1 MKKYLLFIPLLTFV
15 ACNSTPR
22 VKPHAPRVAA
32 LLKTSTNPYF
42 HLMWE
47 GIKREAD
54 VHGIEVQVF
63 WPENES
69 NFEFQYDFIV
79 NKAVQFD
86 ALIFAPSDADTALPY
101 LRQLKQRGIPT
112 IVLDADI
119 HLPPHSKPSDY
130 FDAYLGTNNEKG
142 GELAAD
148 FLIPLMPQRPNVI
161 IVEGFY
167 KHIFSSGRT
176 RSFRKQIMAK
186 LPDASVR
193 VFVGNYDRNIAKIIT
208 RKNLNTF
215 MSADAIFC
223 ANDHMALGVSDILS
237 PRVKTNAPLIVGYD
251 SIKEAQE
258 AILSG
263 KIAASIVQFPARM
276 GSESVKV
283 IIDLLQKKAV
293 ATQILIDP
301 EISIQKPTIEV
312 VKLSELQ
319 KRR

>member
-1 MKKYLLFIPLLTFV
+1 MKKLILPILLLSSI
-15 ACNSTPR
+15 ACSAPGLKSHH
-22 VKPHAPRVAA
+22 VKVAA

-54 VHGIEVQVF
+54 LLGIDVQVF

-69 NFEFQYDFIV
+69 DFEFQYNFII
-79 NKAVQFD
+79 NKITQFD

-101 LRQLKQRGIPT
+101 LKELKQHGIP
-112 IVLDADI
+112 IVVLDADI
-119 HLPPHSKPSDY
+119 HFPPGSRSSDY

-148 FLIPLMPQRPNVI
+148 FLIPLMPKNPTII

-176 RSFRKQIMAK
+176 LSFRKRIMSELPRAK
-186 LPDASVR
+186 ISE
-193 VFVGNYDRNIAKIIT
+193 FVGNYDRNIAKTIT
-208 RKNLNTF
+208 RKNLKMF
-215 MSADAIFC
+215 KSADAIFC

-237 PRVKTNAPLIVGYD
+237 PKMKENTPLIIGYD

-263 KIAASIVQFPARM
+263 KLAASIVQFPARM

-283 IIDLLQKKAV
+283 IKDLLQKKTV

-301 EISIQKPTIEV
+301 EISIRKPTIEV
-312 VKLSELQ
+312 VKLSDLQ

>member
-1 MKKYLLFIPLLTFV
+1 MKKYILLLILYGIV
-15 ACNSTPR
+15 GCNA
-22 VKPHAPRVAA
+22 APNVNLHPPKVAA

-54 VHGIEVQVF
+54 IHGIDVQVF

-69 NFEFQYDFIV
+69 DHEFQYDFIN
-79 NKAVQFD
+79 NKITNFD
-86 ALIFAPSDADTALPY
+86 ALIFAPSDADSALPY
-101 LRQLKQRGIPT
+101 LKQLKQRGVPIV
-112 IVLDADI
+112 VLDADI
-119 HLPPHSKPSDY
+119 HLPENTSTTDY

-148 FLIPLMPQRPNVI
+148 FLIPLMPQKPNII

-167 KHIFSSGRT
+167 KHIFTSGRT
-176 RSFRKQIMAK
+176 LSFRKRITVK
-186 LPDASVR
+186 LPGAKMTE
-193 VFVGNYDRNIAKIIT
+193 FVGNYDRNIAKTIT
-208 RKNLNTF
+208 RQNLKTF
-215 MSADAIFC
+215 MAADAIFC

-237 PRVKTNAPLIVGYD
+237 PRMKTKAPLIIGYD

-258 AILSG
+258 AILKG
-263 KIAASIVQFPARM
+263 NMAASIVQFPARM
-276 GSESVKV
+276 GSEAVKV
-283 IIDLLQKKAV
+283 VIDLLQKKTV